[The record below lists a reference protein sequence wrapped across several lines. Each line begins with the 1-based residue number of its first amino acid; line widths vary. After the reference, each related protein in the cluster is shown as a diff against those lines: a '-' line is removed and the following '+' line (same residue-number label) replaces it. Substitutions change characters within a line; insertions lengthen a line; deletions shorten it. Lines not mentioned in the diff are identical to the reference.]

1 MDDDDVRL
9 IRMRMGRIIG
19 FGVIVKELQVGE
31 FRIRVFGSVG
41 IVIL

>member
-19 FGVIVKELQVGE
+19 FGVIVKDLQAGE
-31 FRIRVFGSVG
+31 FRIRVLRLVG